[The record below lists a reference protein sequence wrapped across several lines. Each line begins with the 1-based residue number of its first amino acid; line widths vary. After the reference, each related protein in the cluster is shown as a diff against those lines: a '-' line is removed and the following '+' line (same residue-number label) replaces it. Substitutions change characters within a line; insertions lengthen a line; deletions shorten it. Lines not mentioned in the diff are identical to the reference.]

1 MKGHYTTLAFVF
13 SAMLNLV
20 FIVSTAWYRLPPLS
34 ASGRPP
40 AGCSLLFEQLGLTR
54 DQADELQTLRDGFHG
69 RMNRIGSDIR
79 QRQAQLVS
87 LLSVPSPSMEGI
99 TAAKEEIR
107 ELQGLMQG
115 MLTGHLMEN
124 RAVMNPEQYSRFLGL
139 FRDKILSNCKT
150 CPPHRERPQ
159 EKTGES
165 VSRCMDESEM
175 H

>member
-1 MKGHYTTLAFVF
+1 MKTNYMTLAFIF
-13 SAMLNLV
+13 SAILNLV
-20 FIVSTAWYRLPPLS
+20 FIVSTAWFRLPPLS

-79 QRQAQLVS
+79 RRQAQFVD
-87 LLSVPSPSMEGI
+87 LLSAPSPSMEDI

-107 ELQGLMQG
+107 DLQGLMQV
-115 MLTGHLMEN
+115 MLTRHLMES
-124 RAVMNPEQYSRFLGL
+124 RTVMTADQYSRFLGL

-150 CPPHRERPQ
+150 CPP
-159 EKTGES
+159 KS
-165 VSRCMDESEM
+165 VNR
-175 H
+175 